1 MCGRQ
6 YLIRQVV
13 GVSVKDQGLC
23 VWVGCAVC
31 GAGVGVSVVVAA
43 AAAAA
48 AVDVVVV
55 VVVSNCAAPGAE
67 NRTMHVA

>member
-23 VWVGCAVC
+23 VWVGC
-31 GAGVGVSVVVAA
+31 

>member
-1 MCGRQ
+1 M
-6 YLIRQVV
+6 
-13 GVSVKDQGLC
+13 C

-31 GAGVGVSVVVAA
+31 GVGVGVSVVVAA

-55 VVVSNCAAPGAE
+55 VVVSNCAAPGVE
-67 NRTMHVA
+67 NRSMRVE